1 MSLEKAKKYLE
12 SKGCLDHVIEP
23 EVATGTVAEAA
34 AALGVEPGMIAKTLS
49 FLQEDKAVLI
59 LVEGDAKVDNHKYK
73 DTFHTKAKMI
83 PYDEVEHWVGH
94 APGGV
99 CPFGINEGV
108 EVWLDE
114 SLRKFETVYPAA
126 GNDHSAVKLTLPEL
140 EEVCEAKGWVDVCKE
155 PQA

>member
-12 SKGCLDHVIEP
+12 SKGCLDHVIEL

-49 FLQEDKAVLI
+49 FLQGDKAVLI

-94 APGGV
+94 A
-99 CPFGINEGV
+99 
-108 EVWLDE
+108 
-114 SLRKFETVYPAA
+114 S
-126 GNDHSAVKLTLPEL
+126 
-140 EEVCEAKGWVDVCKE
+140 CKNNIR
-155 PQA
+155 